1 MTNDNKILAES
12 TALITGASRG
22 IGAAIYKLLG
32 ESGAAVV
39 GTATTADGAAMIDK
53 VAAEG
58 GFGGGGLVY
67 DAADGESARRLYAS
81 AAEKLGTPDIVVCN
95 AGITKDGLL
104 MRMKDDDW
112 QSVVQTNL
120 TGAFYL
126 ARAAIAGMI
135 KMRRGRLIGISS
147 VVAHL
152 GNAGQANYCAAK
164 AGMEGMFRAIA
175 REVAPR
181 GITANIIAPGFV
193 DTQMTAK
200 LPDKVREHF
209 LKAIP
214 LGRMATAEEIAAA
227 VLFLSS
233 PSSAYITGQ
242 TLHIN
247 GGLTMS

>member
-1 MTNDNKILAES
+1 MTEKILAES

-22 IGAAIYKLLG
+22 IGAAIYKLLA

-39 GTATTADGAAMIDK
+39 GTATTAEGAAMIDK
-53 VAAEG
+53 VAAEC
-58 GFGGGGLVY
+58 GFCGAGEVY
-67 DAADGESARRLYAS
+67 DAADADSAKRLYAA
-81 AAEKLGTPDIVVCN
+81 AAEKFGAPDIVVCN
-95 AGITKDGLL
+95 AGITNDGLL
-104 MRMKDDDW
+104 MRMKDEDW
-112 QSVVQTNL
+112 RRVVETNL

-126 ARAAIAGMI
+126 ARAAVAAMI
-135 KMRRGRLIGISS
+135 KKRRGRLIGISS

-193 DTQMTAK
+193 DTQMTEK
-200 LPDKVREHF
+200 LPEKVRAHF
-209 LKAIP
+209 LQSIP
-214 LGRMATAEEIAAA
+214 LGRMASPQEIAAA

-233 PSSAYITGQ
+233 PASAYITGQ

-247 GGLTMS
+247 GGLTMG